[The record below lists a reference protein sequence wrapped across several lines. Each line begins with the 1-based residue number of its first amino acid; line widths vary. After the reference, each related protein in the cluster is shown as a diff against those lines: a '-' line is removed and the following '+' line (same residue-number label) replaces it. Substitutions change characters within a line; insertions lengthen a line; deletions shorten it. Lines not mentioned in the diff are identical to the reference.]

1 MIEVVI
7 YLLSLEA
14 FGVAI
19 PRSVSF
25 CNSLALISEYR
36 QLSLG
41 FVYSGALVSVI
52 SCYSFP
58 VWFERLRLYI
68 SVLIL
73 CFFSVGALARTSL
86 TLISAALGLSFVS
99 FGALSNNS
107 SYFFTIHFTD
117 VCTSTDLF

>member
-1 MIEVVI
+1 MVEVVI

-25 CNSLALISEYR
+25 RNSLALISEYR

-58 VWFERLRLYI
+58 VWFERLRSYI
-68 SVLIL
+68 SV
-73 CFFSVGALARTSL
+73 SVLPAFLL
-86 TLISAALGLSFVS
+86 
-99 FGALSNNS
+99 
-107 SYFFTIHFTD
+107 HWCTD
-117 VCTSTDLF
+117 EN